1 MRTPTHSMKLDSF
14 HKLEQPPELS
24 TYEQT
29 TTTTTSKHNVKLIV
43 MLLISYLYLFL
54 LKEERFS
61 VNGWNKE
68 QWRTQ
73 MKQKSAWT
81 LRGHLKKKRR
91 RRDAL
96 QQNGKSARDSSA
108 WQLDTAGVVQLSAV
122 LRSVIVHV
130 VQDLTLQLKEYQGH
144 NCKIDTQ
151 VAINVNC
158 SLRSNFKIK
167 TIIYQPML
175 ELRLSCDTQPGR
187 RRN

>member
-1 MRTPTHSMKLDSF
+1 MKNTNETEVCMNSPWPF
-14 HKLEQPPELS
+14 
-24 TYEQT
+24 
-29 TTTTTSKHNVKLIV
+29 
-43 MLLISYLYLFL
+43 
-54 LKEERFS
+54 
-61 VNGWNKE
+61 
-68 QWRTQ
+68 
-73 MKQKSAWT
+73 
-81 LRGHLKKKRR
+81 KKKKNRR

-130 VQDLTLQLKEYQGH
+130 VQDLTSQLKEYQGH